1 MPMTL
6 KATYRSALC
15 AAAGT
20 ALTTFNKD
28 HENLQP
34 KVIALRSMQHT
45 SGDMLLN
52 PPAYADFKAKVKIND
67 KVSAAPVAA
76 DRALSIC

>member
-1 MPMTL
+1 M
-6 KATYRSALC
+6 
-15 AAAGT
+15 
-20 ALTTFNKD
+20 TTFNKD

-45 SGDMLLN
+45 SGDILLN

-67 KVSAAPVAA
+67 KVGAARIAA
-76 DRALSIC
+76 NNVLLIC

>member
-1 MPMTL
+1 MLYPVAVTG
-6 KATYRSALC
+6 AS
-15 AAAGT
+15 
-20 ALTTFNKD
+20 LTTFNKSSD
-28 HENLQP
+28 LLQP

-67 KVSAAPVAA
+67 KVN
-76 DRALSIC
+76 